1 MIKFLKSLFTKQKPP
16 KVYFVEYMELGVGL
30 PFYFGNMELTKVND
44 HQALCSTTKTLVP
57 FDGHL
62 IVQVK
67 L

>member
-1 MIKFLKSLFTKQKPP
+1 MIKFLKNLFTKPKPV
-16 KVYFVEYMELGVGL
+16 KVYFVEYLELGVGL
-30 PFYFGNMELTKVND
+30 PFYFGNMELTKLND
-44 HQALCSTTKTLVP
+44 RQALCSTTKEIVP